1 MKPMI
6 STFFLSFFLFLTGFI
21 SAFAQKISD
30 GQTSNING
38 ISVSITITGKETV
51 EIKGKNYER
60 YKVTATAKNNS
71 GKSFYSRETSYP
83 EYFKKTKGIEFNCT
97 NATGLRLTTKQ
108 LVLRPQTHTVKATIQ
123 TYDNTGKSVS
133 KSYNITAG
141 YYFDPE
147 DTLQGSDIF
156 IVPAGEKPDF
166 SVVNSI

>member
-6 STFFLSFFLFLTGFI
+6 STFFLSVFMTLAGFI
-21 SAFAQKISD
+21 SALAQKISD
-30 GQTSNING
+30 GQTVDING
-38 ISVSITITGKETV
+38 INVSIALINKETV

-71 GKSFYSRETSYP
+71 GKSFYIRESNYP
-83 EYFKKTKGIEFNCT
+83 EYFNKIHGIEFNCI
-97 NATGLRLTTKQ
+97 NATGLRLTGKQ
-108 LVLRPQTHTVKATIQ
+108 LVLRPKTHTVKATIQ
-123 TYDNTGKSVS
+123 TYDQSGKSIS

-166 SVVNSI
+166 SVTSSL